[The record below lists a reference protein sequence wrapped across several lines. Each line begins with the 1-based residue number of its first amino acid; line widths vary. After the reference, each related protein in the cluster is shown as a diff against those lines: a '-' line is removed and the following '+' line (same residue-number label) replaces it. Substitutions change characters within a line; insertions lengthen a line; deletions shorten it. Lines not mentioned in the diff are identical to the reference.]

1 MATRGRPF
9 EPGNKFGRGRP
20 RGSRNKTSAAVQ
32 ELLNSH
38 AEAIVR
44 KAILLALKDGGQ
56 PTMIRALLDRIVPVC
71 K

>member
-44 KAILLALKDGGQ
+44 KAILLALKDGQ
-56 PTMIRALLDRIVPVC
+56 PAMIRALLDRVVPVC